1 MAAGLAGQV
10 AIVTGGGSG
19 FGRATC
25 LALAQAGTHVVAV
38 GRTAERLA
46 ETAALLRPET
56 DRHGTRA
63 LALALDVQSEADMEA
78 MAARTLEAFGR
89 IDILVCSA
97 GIVRP
102 PGSRM
107 RMLAQTPVSDFDPVI
122 ATNLRGV
129 FLSARAV
136 LPAMIRQGGGNIVN
150 VSSTSGLA
158 GVAFDGPY
166 CASKFGAE
174 GLIQVLA
181 EEVAPLGVRVQAV
194 LPGLFETEMWTR
206 SGTSMRPGGL
216 TNPPPPARVA
226 EVIRYLLALPMD
238 TRLVAPIV
246 QPAALEVGRALFQG
260 LGSGKAPRG
269 PAAAAEGTRESTMS
283 PSQAK
288 PGARLEGKVV
298 IVTGGTGGIGWATCR
313 AVAGEGGAV
322 VVADVSRDRV
332 EAAVRELPAP
342 VNARAGH
349 LGLAVDVRRED
360 ETQNLAQVTLER
372 FGRIDALIA
381 CAGILRKRGTG
392 PKPLVQTSTEEWDE
406 VLDVNL
412 KGVFLTNRAVLPAM
426 IQQRSG
432 IILNLS
438 SVSGLKGRAH
448 DGPYCAS
455 KFGVIGL
462 SQAVADEVRT
472 YGVKVQALMPDSI
485 ATPFWEQNHPVPP
498 PGDALPPER
507 VADLILFLL
516 TQAEDT
522 VLVGPVIAPL
532 GARRRKTAAKPAA
545 DGGAGG

>member
-1 MAAGLAGQV
+1 MAAALAGQV

-25 LALAQAGTHVVAV
+25 LALAQAGTHIVAV

-46 ETAALLRPET
+46 ETVAILRPET

-63 LALALDVQSEADMEA
+63 LALALDVRSEADMEA

-107 RMLAQTPVSDFDPVI
+107 RMVAQMPVSDFDAVI

-136 LPAMIRQGGGNIVN
+136 LPAMIRQGSGNIVN

-166 CASKFGAE
+166 CASKFGVE

-181 EEVAPLGVRVQAV
+181 EEVRRLGIRVQAV

-206 SGTSMRPGGL
+206 SGNSMRPGGL

-226 EVIRYLLALPMD
+226 EVIRYLVALPMD
-238 TRLVAPIV
+238 TRLIAPIV

-260 LGSGKAPRG
+260 LGSGKAPRV
-269 PAAAAEGTRESTMS
+269 PTAAAEGAKESTMT
-283 PSQAK
+283 PSQVQ

-298 IVTGGTGGIGWATCR
+298 IITGGTGGIGWATCR

-322 VVADVSRDRV
+322 VVADVNRDRV
-332 EAAVRELPAP
+332 EAAVCDLPAP

-360 ETQNLAQVTLER
+360 ETQQLAQATLER

-462 SQAVADEVRT
+462 SQAIADEVRT
-472 YGVKVQALMPDSI
+472 YGVKVQAIMPDSI

-532 GARRRKTAAKPAA
+532 GARRRKGAGKAAP
-545 DGGAGG
+545 DGGMGK

>member
-1 MAAGLAGQV
+1 LAGQV

-25 LALAQAGTHVVAV
+25 LALAQAGTHIVAV

-46 ETAALLRPET
+46 ETIALLRPET

-63 LALALDVQSEADMEA
+63 LALALDVRSEADMDT

-107 RMLAQTPVSDFDPVI
+107 RMAAQMPVSDFEPVI

-136 LPAMIRQGGGNIVN
+136 LPAMIRQGSGNIVN

-158 GVAFDGPY
+158 GVAFDGAY

-181 EEVAPLGVRVQAV
+181 EEVGPLGVRVQSV

-226 EVIRYLLALPMD
+226 EVIRYLIALPMD
-238 TRLVAPIV
+238 TRLIAPIV
-246 QPAALEVGRALFQG
+246 QPAALEVGKALFEG
-260 LGSGKAPRG
+260 LGAGKAPRTQ
-269 PAAAAEGTRESTMS
+269 PSASERTKESTMS
-283 PSQAK
+283 PSQAQ
-288 PGARLEGKVV
+288 PGTRLEGKVV
-298 IVTGGTGGIGWATCR
+298 IITGGTGGIGWATCR
-313 AVAGEGGAV
+313 AVAAEGGAV
-322 VVADVSRDRV
+322 VVADVNRDRV
-332 EAAVRELPAP
+332 DAAVRELPPP

-349 LGLAVDVRRED
+349 LGLAIDVRREE
-360 ETQNLAQVTLER
+360 ETQQLAQATLER
-372 FGRIDALIA
+372 FGRIDALVA

-392 PKPLVQTSTEEWDE
+392 PKPLVQTTTEEWDE

-412 KGVFLTNRAVLPAM
+412 KGVFLTNRAVLPTM

-462 SQAVADEVRT
+462 SQAIADEVRT
-472 YGVKVQALMPDSI
+472 YGVKVQAIMPDSI

-522 VLVGPVIAPL
+522 VLIGPVIAPL
-532 GARRRKTAAKPAA
+532 GARRRK
-545 DGGAGG
+545 GAGKPTADAGMSK

>member
-1 MAAGLAGQV
+1 LAGQV

-38 GRTAERLA
+38 GRTSERLG
-46 ETAALLRPET
+46 ETVALLRPEI

-63 LALALDVQSEADMEA
+63 LALALDVRSEADMEA

-89 IDILVCSA
+89 IDILICSA

-107 RMLAQTPVSDFDPVI
+107 RMLAQTPVGDFDAVI

-136 LPAMIRQGGGNIVN
+136 LPAMIRQGSGNIVN

-181 EEVAPLGVRVQAV
+181 EEAASHGVRVQAV

-226 EVIRYLLALPMD
+226 ELIRYLVALPMD
-238 TRLVAPIV
+238 TRLIAPIV

-269 PAAAAEGTRESTMS
+269 QSAAADGSKESTMS

-322 VVADVSRDRV
+322 VVADVSRERV

-342 VNARAGH
+342 LSARAGH

-360 ETQNLAQVTLER
+360 ETQNLAKRTLER

-381 CAGILRKRGTG
+381 CAGILRRRGTG

-462 SQAVADEVRT
+462 SQTVADEVRT

-532 GARRRKTAAKPAA
+532 GARRRKGAGKPAA
-545 DGGAGG
+545 EGGAGG